1 MATINTME
9 DLIQVL
15 DDHPEWLEALRARL
29 LTQEVLELPH
39 TLAMFAEEMREFK
52 AHVDLFVESANRR
65 FNEIDTRFDAVDA
78 RFDAVEARFDGHD
91 ARFDAVDARL
101 DGHDARFDA
110 VDASLERHDVML
122 KRITDDLGQ
131 LKGAHARNAA
141 LEDASSIARELG
153 LRRTKTLTQDD
164 LWDLIDAADTANILG
179 RDLRSFR
186 VADLIM
192 EATAQAGEICY
203 VAVEISYTA
212 NGRDTR
218 RAIHNAEFLT
228 RFTGKRSFAVVCG
241 LHQDDRIRD
250 CIESGEL
257 FWHQLT
263 PEQLDAE

>member
-9 DLIQVL
+9 DLLQVL

-29 LTQEVLELPH
+29 LTREVLELPH

-52 AHVDLFVESANRR
+52 AHVHQFVESTNR
-65 FNEIDTRFDAVDA
+65 
-78 RFDAVEARFDGHD
+78 
-91 ARFDAVDARL
+91 RFDAVDARL
-101 DGHDARFDA
+101 DGHSARFDA

-164 LWDLIDAADTANILG
+164 LWDLIDAVDTANILVS
-179 RDLRSFR
+179 DLRSFR

-192 EATAQAGEICY
+192 EATAQDGEICY

-212 NGRDTR
+212 NGRDTS
-218 RAIHNAEFLT
+218 RAIRNAEFLT
-228 RFTGKRSFAVVCG
+228 RFTGKRSFGVVCG

-263 PEQLDAE
+263 PE

>member
-29 LTQEVLELPH
+29 LTREVLELPH
-39 TLAMFAEEMREFK
+39 TLAKFAEEMREFK
-52 AHVDLFVESANRR
+52 AHVHQFVESTNRR
-65 FNEIDTRFDAVDA
+65 FDAVDTRFDAVDA
-78 RFDAVEARFDGHD
+78 RFDAVD

-141 LEDASSIARELG
+141 LEDAAIIARDLG
-153 LRRTKTLTQDD
+153 LRRTKTFTRED
-164 LWDLIDAADTANILG
+164 LFDLIEAADTANILVS
-179 RDLRSFR
+179 DLRSFR

-192 EATAQAGEICY
+192 EATAQDGEICY

-212 NGRDTR
+212 NGRDTS
-218 RAIHNAEFLT
+218 RAIRNAEFLT
-228 RFTGKRSFAVVCG
+228 RFTGKRSFAVVSG